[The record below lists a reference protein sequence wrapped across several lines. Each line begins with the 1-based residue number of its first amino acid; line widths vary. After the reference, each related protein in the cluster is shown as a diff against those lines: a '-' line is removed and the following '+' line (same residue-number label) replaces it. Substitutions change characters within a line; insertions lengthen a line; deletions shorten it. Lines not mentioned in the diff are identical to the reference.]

1 MVWEATGQPTVRL
14 QRGRWVVG
22 VRQSIRDVDL

>member
-14 QRGRWVVG
+14 QRERWVVG